1 MGPRH
6 IAIIMDGNGRWAKNR
21 HLPRTLGHVKGAKVV
36 RPLVKA
42 CTERGITHLT
52 LFAFST
58 ENWRRPPE
66 EVSTLMGLFGQY
78 LEKEVSDM
86 QKQGVRFRLI
96 GDRSAFAQGLQD
108 LIAHAELSTAH
119 NQGIHLTVAA
129 NYGGQWDI
137 LNATREWQRA
147 NPLKGLELLDAPGL
161 APYLSMAGS
170 PDPDLLIRTGG
181 ESRISNFLL
190 WQCAY
195 TELYFTDALWP
206 DFDAQMLDEALGWY
220 QKRVRR
226 FGRTDEQVVGDKS
239 PSNPTF
245 AATPSAAQAQNR
257 R

>member
-1 MGPRH
+1 
-6 IAIIMDGNGRWAKNR
+6 
-21 HLPRTLGHVKGAKVV
+21 
-36 RPLVKA
+36 
-42 CTERGITHLT
+42 
-52 LFAFST
+52 
-58 ENWRRPPE
+58 
-66 EVSTLMGLFGQY
+66 MGLFGQY

-147 NPLKGLELLDAPGL
+147 NPLKGLEMLDAPGL
-161 APYLSMAGS
+161 APHLSMAGA

-206 DFDAQMLDEALGWY
+206 DFDAHMLDEALGWY

-226 FGRTDEQVVGDKS
+226 FGRTDEQVLGDMS
-239 PSNPTF
+239 LNTQPS
-245 AATPSAAQAQNR
+245 ASTPSAALAQNR

>member
-1 MGPRH
+1 MAEPGALGPRH

-21 HLPRTLGHVKGAKVV
+21 RLPRTLGHVKGAKVV
-36 RPLVKA
+36 RPLVKS
-42 CTERGITHLT
+42 CVERGVTHLT

-147 NPLKGLELLDAPGL
+147 NPLKGLEMLDAPGL
-161 APYLSMAGS
+161 APHLSMAGA

-206 DFDAQMLDEALGWY
+206 DFNADMLDEALAWY

-226 FGRTDEQVVGDKS
+226 FGRTDEQVLGD
-239 PSNPTF
+239 
-245 AATPSAAQAQNR
+245 PSARAKLPMA
-257 R
+257 

>member
-96 GDRSAFAQGLQD
+96 GDRSAFAQG
-108 LIAHAELSTAH
+108 
-119 NQGIHLTVAA
+119 
-129 NYGGQWDI
+129 
-137 LNATREWQRA
+137 
-147 NPLKGLELLDAPGL
+147 
-161 APYLSMAGS
+161 
-170 PDPDLLIRTGG
+170 
-181 ESRISNFLL
+181 
-190 WQCAY
+190 AY

-206 DFDAQMLDEALGWY
+206 DFNAAMLDDALAWY

-226 FGRTDEQVVGDKS
+226 FGRTDEQVLDDKG
-239 PSNPTF
+239 
-245 AATPSAAQAQNR
+245 PSAKPSTHNANAAKAPR
-257 R
+257 

>member
-1 MGPRH
+1 MAEPDTQGPRH

-21 HLPRTLGHVKGAKVV
+21 RLPRTLGHVKGAKVV
-36 RPLVKA
+36 RPLVKS
-42 CTERGITHLT
+42 CVERGVTHLT

-147 NPLKGLELLDAPGL
+147 NPLKGLEMLDAPGL
-161 APYLSMAGS
+161 APHLSMAGA

-206 DFDAQMLDEALGWY
+206 DFNAAMLDDALAWY

-226 FGRTDEQVVGDKS
+226 FGRTDEQVLGDKS
-239 PSNPTF
+239 PLTSTS
-245 AATPSAAQAQNR
+245 ATPLR
-257 R
+257 I